1 MHIPDKSHLYFWSK
15 DCNCFITYWYI
26 GNINNRGTW
35 NRVEW
40 LETSWAT
47 WQSIVGEEETC
58 DRTGGGV
65 WRWTTWLDSSHGVML
80 NSVSPHSLWHMGIQ
94 YLFWGVCCC
103 CSWVIWDISQ
113 KCLPSPMEP
122 HNRWPKIFSH
132 PVWWLKIFNWPR
144 SICFNF
150 INHFSSEMIDYW

>member
-1 MHIPDKSHLYFWSK
+1 
-15 DCNCFITYWYI
+15 
-26 GNINNRGTW
+26 
-35 NRVEW
+35 VEW

-94 YLFWGVCCC
+94 YLFWGCLLLLQLGHLGYFPKMLTF
-103 CSWVIWDISQ
+103 SNGATQSMTENFQSSSLVI
-113 KCLPSPMEP
+113 E
-122 HNRWPKIFSH
+122 
-132 PVWWLKIFNWPR
+132 
-144 SICFNF
+144 NF
-150 INHFSSEMIDYW
+150 QLATKHMFQFHKSF